1 MPPALVGM
9 GKEVFFFV
17 KLEQKKQIVEALKD
31 RFEKSKVVIVTDYKG
46 LDVAAINDLRK
57 KLKEAG
63 IEYRVAKNTLFI
75 RAAED
80 TQIALMKEHF
90 KGPNAVALGYDDPVA
105 PAKILT
111 AFSEQDKKL
120 EIKGG
125 VLEGKVISIPEIK
138 ALAALPGKEVLL
150 AQLLGVLDGVPTALA
165 RALNDVPV
173 RLLNVLNALRS
184 QKEAAA

>member
-1 MPPALVGM
+1 
-9 GKEVFFFV
+9 V
-17 KLEQKKQIVEALKD
+17 KLEQKKQIVEALRD
-31 RFEKSKVVIVTDYKG
+31 QFARSKVVIVTDYKG
-46 LDVAAINDLRK
+46 LNVTAINELRK

-80 TQIALMKEHF
+80 TQIALIKEHF
-90 KGPNAVALGYDDPVA
+90 KGPNAVAMAYDDPVA

-111 AFSEQDKKL
+111 AFSEQNNKL

-125 VLEGKVISIPEIK
+125 ILEGKVIGIPDIK
-138 ALAALPGKEVLL
+138 ALAALPAKEVLL
-150 AQLLGVLDGVPTALA
+150 AQLLGVIHGVPTALV

-173 RLLNVLNALRS
+173 RLLNVLNAIQRE
-184 QKEAAA
+184 KEAAA